1 MCAPHWRYPFFSCA
15 AAIGE
20 AAVARRSRRD
30 AGESAS
36 GPGDLH
42 LNDALDADSEDVAA
56 AQNNWVVP
64 CEPFYNNYCHHGGLC
79 LRIERNDMRY
89 CR

>member
-1 MCAPHWRYPFFSCA
+1 MFSCGA
-15 AAIGE
+15 AVGE
-20 AAVARRSRRD
+20 AAFARRSRRD
-30 AGESAS
+30 AGAVGAGASPS

-42 LNDALDADSEDVAA
+42 LNDALDADSEDSAA